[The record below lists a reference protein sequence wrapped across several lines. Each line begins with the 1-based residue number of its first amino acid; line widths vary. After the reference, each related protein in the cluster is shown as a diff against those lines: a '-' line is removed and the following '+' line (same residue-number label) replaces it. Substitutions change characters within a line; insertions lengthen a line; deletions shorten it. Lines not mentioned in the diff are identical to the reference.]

1 MNKIGNTI
9 QKELDVA
16 GHKISSE
23 IHQHAHATVFVNPS
37 GFFVVEKMLIVISSI
52 EEQFK
57 DWHI

>member
-23 IHQHAHATVFVNPS
+23 IHQHAHATVFVKPLFSFFN
-37 GFFVVEKMLIVISSI
+37 FFVVISSI
-52 EEQFK
+52 EDQFL
-57 DWHI
+57 DRHDF